1 MEKLPS
7 TKKGEHKVQFSD
19 ETDLKLRGQK
29 VCGKP
34 PEVPRAPPY
43 SRSSSRLSGSSS
55 ISSSSSSTS
64 SSSTSRFSS
73 SGGSSS
79 TLERSV
85 GRGSDPS
92 RLTSSLD
99 RKRTGS
105 VRSKTSDRVQ
115 KSDSS
120 RSLSLDR
127 RRAEG
132 SRRESAS
139 PSTSST
145 ERKRRECENRDI
157 QNIQNREKKPKTRL
171 PGGHSRSQSGEQ
183 GRLLGRQ
190 KMAQPTLSHGKGDS
204 SKTYIV
210 EEKSTTKI
218 EEKKFPFHMD
228 WAERVKRAT
237 SRSPSRTQ
245 TTTSEPSEREDKEN
259 EKVREKGKGDLRNQ
273 DKKERGR
280 SLKRENRTNKH
291 ASNGKHKFEEHFTMD
306 GDVMWVGSSRRNGYL
321 IFNCGTLEEP
331 PKNSTAQRYTMTF
344 KFSQSDSKLIR
355 MLMEAHGFSEV
366 ESSSS
371 FFNLYWGNAHFNPNE
386 IRQLQDWQKV
396 NHFPRSSEL
405 TRKDRLYMNIK
416 RMQRQFGVKL
426 FDFIPTSFILPTEYR
441 DFCDTHLRERGT
453 WIVKPVASSQ
463 GKGIYLINQVDQ
475 VPADETSLL
484 CRYIESPLLVDG
496 YKCDLRLY
504 VGVTSLDP
512 LVVYL
517 YEEGLV
523 RLATVKY
530 QHGKNLWNPCI
541 HLTNYSVNKFH
552 SNYVQNEDPE
562 VDDQGNK
569 WSLSAFLR
577 HLKSQGIDTG
587 SLMRSIEDVIIKS
600 LLAASYQMNTATN
613 MFVPHPRNC
622 FELYGFDILIDS
634 QLKPWVLEVNLS
646 PSLNIDQ
653 PLDLKIKSAMLADLF
668 SLVGVQVVNPYTA
681 KTSSRPSVFRKLPY
695 LRYSMDAY
703 EKHQFAKGTNI
714 IPTTEEIRIVRQV
727 REEYERKGG
736 WARIYPTPDSWG
748 LYGGLQEYES
758 PLNLVLHYHLYPHV
772 PRTNRF
778 GRVATGR
785 VSGVSSSGLASSLER
800 LTCYERALPKG
811 LIFLKNKK
819 NLGPN
824 KKEDNNECRDLK
836 KVKANVIRALENGLA
851 LSKYQARMAFSVYLQ
866 HIQRRLMIGCDEE
879 KQTDLVY
886 RFLRSASRT
895 LHSPMNVQ
903 NPSKTLPS
911 EARAVVIS
919 KQLGDF
925 IQAYTRETHIYLD
938 PAASASCSSL
948 SSQCPT
954 TTTTSSEPSTPY
966 VTSPPYTSTLSINSP
981 PAGSSVSLLSGSMS
995 ASTSFINHAS
1005 AAVCGSSASI
1015 NNSGASHLNTTSS
1028 SVIAPHHPVETPEL
1042 CTPVKQSYSLA
1053 SVSNLSSVS
1062 FSRCSSAS
1070 VRNGS
1075 LLNKSASALSS
1086 LSSASTANNI
1096 SHVSLSSI
1104 SSVSVSNPSPLNQ
1117 SLSVSSFSSPL
1128 SLSNSSSFTSTNNSS
1143 SIPFSA
1149 SSNSISSPPSV
1160 SVTGSSTSINLPPPS
1175 KTPSSVSIASFNS
1188 ASDIGG
1194 EIATLPPRIRRL
1206 KSDGD
1211 NSLSVADDGSK
1222 MSTSLDS
1229 AELEKHTTEQQPQQQ
1244 QQQQQMSKDDHIT
1257 MDLYRAF
1264 MSNAGESDLEEVLA
1278 LQTRMHNS
1286 AGVFLESHRRS
1297 RIYPGS
1303 SHSVAGTA
1311 TSHPSTTAS
1320 STCSSR
1326 PRTPTASPHGSPRRA
1341 RRSPSTGTRRSS
1353 SGSNLSGSH
1362 TKVGEPVTNEPH
1374 SQNTEGP
1381 SSSQSQTSSDLPPS
1395 SSSSSSSTAT
1405 TTAAMATTQASHP
1418 RSQPPATTT
1427 ASSCCLFGNIL
1438 KASLKGT
1445 NTFIS

>member
-7 TKKGEHKVQFSD
+7 AKKGEHKVQFSD

-139 PSTSST
+139 PSSSST

-157 QNIQNREKKPKTRL
+157 QNILNREKKPKTRL
-171 PGGHSRSQSGEQ
+171 PATGHSRSQSGEQ

-190 KMAQPTLSHGKGDS
+190 KMAQPTLSHGKGDH

-218 EEKKFPFHMD
+218 EEKKLPFHMD

-245 TTTSEPSEREDKEN
+245 TTSEPLEREDKEN
-259 EKVREKGKGDLRNQ
+259 EKVREKGKGDSRNQ
-273 DKKERGR
+273 DRKERGR

-321 IFNCGTLEEP
+321 IFNCATLEDP
-331 PKNSTAQRYTMTF
+331 PKDSTAHKYTMTF

-366 ESSSS
+366 ESNSS

-668 SLVGVQVVNPYTA
+668 SLVGVQVMNPYTA

-714 IPTTEEIRIVRQV
+714 VPTAEEIRIVRQV
-727 REEYERKGG
+727 REEYERRGG

-778 GRVATGR
+778 GRVAAGR

-836 KVKANVIRALENGLA
+836 KVKASLIRALENGLA

-895 LHSPMNVQ
+895 LHCPMNVQ

-1015 NNSGASHLNTTSS
+1015 NNS
-1028 SVIAPHHPVETPEL
+1028 
-1042 CTPVKQSYSLA
+1042 
-1053 SVSNLSSVS
+1053 
-1062 FSRCSSAS
+1062 
-1070 VRNGS
+1070 
-1075 LLNKSASALSS
+1075 
-1086 LSSASTANNI
+1086 
-1096 SHVSLSSI
+1096 
-1104 SSVSVSNPSPLNQ
+1104 
-1117 SLSVSSFSSPL
+1117 
-1128 SLSNSSSFTSTNNSS
+1128 
-1143 SIPFSA
+1143 A

-1211 NSLSVADDGSK
+1211 NSLSVTDDGSK

-1297 RIYPGS
+1297 RFYPGS

-1381 SSSQSQTSSDLPPS
+1381 SSSQSQTTSDLPP
-1395 SSSSSSSTAT
+1395 SSSSSSTAT

-1418 RSQPPATTT
+1418 PSQPPATTT

>member
-772 PRTNRF
+772 PRTNSAVTLTSVPHKRCRF

-1015 NNSGASHLNTTSS
+1015 NN
-1028 SVIAPHHPVETPEL
+1028 
-1042 CTPVKQSYSLA
+1042 
-1053 SVSNLSSVS
+1053 
-1062 FSRCSSAS
+1062 
-1070 VRNGS
+1070 
-1075 LLNKSASALSS
+1075 
-1086 LSSASTANNI
+1086 
-1096 SHVSLSSI
+1096 
-1104 SSVSVSNPSPLNQ
+1104 
-1117 SLSVSSFSSPL
+1117 
-1128 SLSNSSSFTSTNNSS
+1128 
-1143 SIPFSA
+1143 SA

>member
-1 MEKLPS
+1 MEKLPKVSSRSNSPVKS
-7 TKKGEHKVQFSD
+7 TRKGDQKVQFSD
-19 ETDLKLRGQK
+19 EADLRLRGNK
-29 VCGKP
+29 VSGKP

-43 SRSSSRLSGSSS
+43 GRSSSRLSGSSS
-55 ISSSSSSTS
+55 ISSSSSSS
-64 SSSTSRFSS
+64 SSSTSRGS

-79 TLERSV
+79 SALDRPS
-85 GRGSDPS
+85 GRVIDSS
-92 RLTSSLD
+92 KWTSSLD
-99 RKRTGS
+99 RKRSGS
-105 VRSKTSDRVQ
+105 VRSKISDRPQ
-115 KSDSS
+115 RSDIS

-127 RRAEG
+127 RRAEN

-139 PSTSST
+139 PNSSST
-145 ERKRRECENRDI
+145 ERKKREGESKDV
-157 QNIQNREKKPKTRL
+157 QNKERKTKTRTL
-171 PGGHSRSQSGEQ
+171 GPSHSRSFSGE
-183 GRLLGRQ
+183 RPKLLGRQ
-190 KMAQPTLSHGKGDS
+190 KIAPPSVSQGLKSDQHKKENILEQKLSLQNDDKNTGKVS
-204 SKTYIV
+204 SRFSV
-210 EEKSTTKI
+210 
-218 EEKKFPFHMD
+218 D
-228 WAERVKRAT
+228 WAERMKRAA
-237 SRSPSRTQ
+237 SRSPHRSQ
-245 TTTSEPSEREDKEN
+245 LNGEGSAREDKEN
-259 EKVREKGKGDLRNQ
+259 EKVRDKGRGESKTQ

-280 SLKRENRTNKH
+280 SLKRENRSNKY
-291 ASNGKHKFEEHFTMD
+291 SSSGKHRHEEMMTID
-306 GDVMWVGSSRRNGYL
+306 GDVMWLGSGSKKNGYL
-321 IFNCGTLEEP
+321 LFNYANLDDP
-331 PKNSTAQRYTMTF
+331 PKESTARKYNLTF

-355 MLMEAHGFSEV
+355 MLMEAHGFTEV
-366 ESSSS
+366 ESNSS

-463 GKGIYLINQVDQ
+463 GKGIYLVSQVDQ

-587 SLMRSIEDVIIKS
+587 ALMRSIEDVIIKS

-613 MFVPHPRNC
+613 MFVPHNRNC

-668 SLVGVQVVNPYTA
+668 SLVGIQVMNPCTA
-681 KTSSRPSVFRKLPY
+681 KISSRPSVFRKLPF
-695 LRYSMDAY
+695 LRYSTDSY
-703 EKHQFAKGTNI
+703 DRSQYVRGGPI
-714 IPTTEEIRIVRQV
+714 VPTAEELRIVRQV

-736 WARIYPTPDSWG
+736 WARIYPTPDSWS

-758 PLNLVLHYHLYPHV
+758 PLNLILHYHLYPQI
-772 PRTNRF
+772 PRTNRY
-778 GRVATGR
+778 GRVTPSR
-785 VSGVSSSGLASSLER
+785 MSGVSSSGLASSLER

-811 LIFLKNKK
+811 LAFFKNKK
-819 NLGPN
+819 NLGRLQHLTTAIRSS
-824 KKEDNNECRDLK
+824 KKDDKSICRDMK
-836 KVKANVIRALENGLA
+836 QVKASVMKALENGLA

-866 HIQRRLMIGCDEE
+866 HVQRRLMIGCDEE

-895 LHSPMNVQ
+895 LHTPMNVQ

-925 IQAYTRETHIYLD
+925 IQAYTKETHIYLD
-938 PAASASCSSL
+938 QGASSSCSSL

-954 TTTTSSEPSTPY
+954 TVTTSSEPSTPH
-966 VTSPPYTSTLSINSP
+966 VTSPPYTSTLSLNSA
-981 PAGSSVSLLSGSMS
+981 PAGSSMSASMS
-995 ASTSFINHAS
+995 ASTSSIDNAPAS
-1005 AAVCGSSASI
+1005 VCGSTTSI
-1015 NNSGASHLNTTSS
+1015 NN
-1028 SVIAPHHPVETPEL
+1028 
-1042 CTPVKQSYSLA
+1042 
-1053 SVSNLSSVS
+1053 
-1062 FSRCSSAS
+1062 
-1070 VRNGS
+1070 
-1075 LLNKSASALSS
+1075 
-1086 LSSASTANNI
+1086 
-1096 SHVSLSSI
+1096 
-1104 SSVSVSNPSPLNQ
+1104 
-1117 SLSVSSFSSPL
+1117 
-1128 SLSNSSSFTSTNNSS
+1128 
-1143 SIPFSA
+1143 SA

-1160 SVTGSSTSINLPPPS
+1160 SITGSSTSINFLPPS
-1175 KTPSSVSIASFNS
+1175 KTPSSVSISSLNS
-1188 ASDIGG
+1188 ATDIGG
-1194 EIATLPPRIRRL
+1194 EIVTLPPRVRRL

-1211 NSLSVADDGSK
+1211 TAGPIIEGDGSK

-1229 AELEKHTTEQQPQQQ
+1229 SDLQRQTSDESNTQQQ
-1244 QQQQQMSKDDHIT
+1244 QAKDEHIT

-1264 MSNAGESDLEEVLA
+1264 MSSAGESDLEEVLA

-1286 AGVFLESHRRS
+1286 AGVFLEASRRS
-1297 RIYPGS
+1297 RYS
-1303 SHSVAGTA
+1303 SGHHSGGIMS
-1311 TSHPSTTAS
+1311 TSYTPTTAS
-1320 STCSSR
+1320 STSSSR
-1326 PRTPTASPHGSPRRA
+1326 PRTPTASPQGSPRRN
-1341 RRSPSTGTRRSS
+1341 RRSPSTGGHARPT
-1353 SGSNLSGSH
+1353 
-1362 TKVGEPVTNEPH
+1362 EPVTIEPQSHQAESRQPAH
-1374 SQNTEGP
+1374 SEQEQEPQEQQQEQQKQGRGDMPATTIDATTSQSP
-1381 SSSQSQTSSDLPPS
+1381 SSSLQ
-1395 SSSSSSSTAT
+1395 
-1405 TTAAMATTQASHP
+1405 
-1418 RSQPPATTT
+1418 QPPTTT

-1445 NTFIS
+1445 NASFIS

>member
-1 MEKLPS
+1 MEKLPKVSSRSNSPVKS
-7 TKKGEHKVQFSD
+7 TRKGDQKVQFSD
-19 ETDLKLRGQK
+19 EADLRLRGNK
-29 VCGKP
+29 VSGKP

-43 SRSSSRLSGSSS
+43 GRSSSRLSGSSS
-55 ISSSSSSTS
+55 ISSSSSSS
-64 SSSTSRFSS
+64 SSSTSRGS

-79 TLERSV
+79 SALDRPS
-85 GRGSDPS
+85 GRVIDSS
-92 RLTSSLD
+92 KWTSSLD
-99 RKRTGS
+99 RKRSGS
-105 VRSKTSDRVQ
+105 VRSKISDRPQ
-115 KSDSS
+115 RSDIS

-127 RRAEG
+127 RRAEN

-139 PSTSST
+139 PNSSST
-145 ERKRRECENRDI
+145 ERKKREGESKDV
-157 QNIQNREKKPKTRL
+157 QNKERKTKTRTL
-171 PGGHSRSQSGEQ
+171 GPSHSRSFSGE
-183 GRLLGRQ
+183 RPKLLGRQ
-190 KMAQPTLSHGKGDS
+190 KIAPPSVSQGLKSDQHKKENILEQKLSLQNDDKNTGKVS
-204 SKTYIV
+204 SRFSV
-210 EEKSTTKI
+210 
-218 EEKKFPFHMD
+218 D
-228 WAERVKRAT
+228 WAERMKRAA
-237 SRSPSRTQ
+237 SRSPHRSQ
-245 TTTSEPSEREDKEN
+245 LNGEGSAREDKEN
-259 EKVREKGKGDLRNQ
+259 EKVRDKGRGESKTQ

-280 SLKRENRTNKH
+280 SLKRENRSNKY
-291 ASNGKHKFEEHFTMD
+291 SSSGKHRHEEMMTID
-306 GDVMWVGSSRRNGYL
+306 GDVMWLGSGSKKNGYL
-321 IFNCGTLEEP
+321 LFNYANLDDP
-331 PKNSTAQRYTMTF
+331 PKESTARKYNLTF

-355 MLMEAHGFSEV
+355 MLMEAHGFTEV
-366 ESSSS
+366 ESNSS

-463 GKGIYLINQVDQ
+463 GKGIYLVSQVDQ

-587 SLMRSIEDVIIKS
+587 ALMRSIEDVIIKS

-613 MFVPHPRNC
+613 MFVPHNRNC

-668 SLVGVQVVNPYTA
+668 SLVGIQVMNPCTA
-681 KTSSRPSVFRKLPY
+681 KISSRPSVFRKLPF
-695 LRYSMDAY
+695 LRYSTDSY
-703 EKHQFAKGTNI
+703 DRSQYVRGGPI
-714 IPTTEEIRIVRQV
+714 VPTAEELRIVRQV

-736 WARIYPTPDSWG
+736 WARIYPTPDSWS

-758 PLNLVLHYHLYPHV
+758 PLNLILHYHLYPQI
-772 PRTNRF
+772 PRTNRY
-778 GRVATGR
+778 GRVTPSR
-785 VSGVSSSGLASSLER
+785 MSGVSSSGLASSLER

-811 LIFLKNKK
+811 LAFFKNKK
-819 NLGPN
+819 NLGRLQHLTTAIRSS
-824 KKEDNNECRDLK
+824 KKDDKSICRDMK
-836 KVKANVIRALENGLA
+836 QVKASVMKALENGLA

-866 HIQRRLMIGCDEE
+866 HVQRRLMIGCDEE

-895 LHSPMNVQ
+895 LHTPMNVQ

-925 IQAYTRETHIYLD
+925 IQAYTKETHIYLD
-938 PAASASCSSL
+938 QGASSSCSSL

-954 TTTTSSEPSTPY
+954 TVTTSSEPSTPH
-966 VTSPPYTSTLSINSP
+966 VTSPPYTSTLSLNSA
-981 PAGSSVSLLSGSMS
+981 PAGSSMSASMS
-995 ASTSFINHAS
+995 ASTSSIDNAPAS
-1005 AAVCGSSASI
+1005 VCGSTTSI
-1015 NNSGASHLNTTSS
+1015 NNSGCVPKSESCS
-1028 SVIAPHHPVETPEL
+1028 L
-1042 CTPVKQSYSLA
+1042 CNSPPPVKKSDSST
-1053 SVSNLSSVS
+1053 SVSSPPPVTESHSLTLVNSSN
-1062 FSRCSSAS
+1062 F
-1070 VRNGS
+1070 
-1075 LLNKSASALSS
+1075 
-1086 LSSASTANNI
+1086 
-1096 SHVSLSSI
+1096 VSLSS
-1104 SSVSVSNPSPLNQ
+1104 SSVSVNSTPFYLSGSTTSVNSPPSV
-1117 SLSVSSFSSPL
+1117 SLSG
-1128 SLSNSSSFTSTNNSS
+1128 SFTSINSPP
-1143 SIPFSA
+1143 SIAFSA

-1160 SVTGSSTSINLPPPS
+1160 SITGSSTSINFLPPS
-1175 KTPSSVSIASFNS
+1175 KTPSSVSISSLNS
-1188 ASDIGG
+1188 ATDIGG
-1194 EIATLPPRIRRL
+1194 EIVTLPPRVRRL

-1211 NSLSVADDGSK
+1211 TAGPIIEGDGSK

-1229 AELEKHTTEQQPQQQ
+1229 SDLQRQTSDESNTQQQ
-1244 QQQQQMSKDDHIT
+1244 QAKDEHIT

-1264 MSNAGESDLEEVLA
+1264 MSSAGESDLEEVLA

-1286 AGVFLESHRRS
+1286 AGVFLEASRRS
-1297 RIYPGS
+1297 RYS
-1303 SHSVAGTA
+1303 SGHHSGGIMS
-1311 TSHPSTTAS
+1311 TSYTPTTAS
-1320 STCSSR
+1320 STSSSR
-1326 PRTPTASPHGSPRRA
+1326 PRTPTASPQGSPRRN
-1341 RRSPSTGTRRSS
+1341 RRSPSTGGHARPT
-1353 SGSNLSGSH
+1353 
-1362 TKVGEPVTNEPH
+1362 EPVTIEPQSHQAESRQPAH
-1374 SQNTEGP
+1374 SEQEQEPQEQQQEQQKQGRGDMPATTIDATTSQSP
-1381 SSSQSQTSSDLPPS
+1381 SSSLQ
-1395 SSSSSSSTAT
+1395 
-1405 TTAAMATTQASHP
+1405 
-1418 RSQPPATTT
+1418 QPPTTT
-1427 ASSCCLFGNIL
+1427 ASSCCLFVSFQQI
-1438 KASLKGT
+1438 
-1445 NTFIS
+1445 